1 MPIVISEFE
10 IVPDAPTRPEG
21 VTTPRSTEP
30 PVSRPPTPYELD
42 LALRHLARRDARV
55 RAD

>member
-10 IVPDAPTRPEG
+10 IVPESTPAAAPSSALPPSPRQPL
-21 VTTPRSTEP
+21 TPR
-30 PVSRPPTPYELD
+30 ELT
-42 LALRHLARRDARV
+42 LALRHEAAREARV

>member
-10 IVPDAPTRPEG
+10 IVPEPQPSAEPAPTPQERTGEQ
-21 VTTPRSTEP
+21 RL
-30 PVSRPPTPYELD
+30 PTPLELT
-42 LALRHLARRDARV
+42 LALRHQARRDARV